1 MRLKLLSLTLISA
14 GSIASETE
22 TLSNI
27 STEQSE
33 TLLVTSKFHGYKT
46 ENDSEFRYVDTVD
59 LNGIDWAF
67 WYGEN
72 RSLSKPKTNLI
83 SDVKTFGEFEFQAQ
97 KPAHGNEYLWNSGSS
112 RDFLGESNHAI
123 LVKHGGGFEFTVKPG
138 KAGEFKLDL
147 YTHNWL
153 AMSEFTA
160 CLKNDCVTITNYYP
174 SHISTTK
181 NSVEFSTHTTTD
193 ELTITYKAKND
204 QFSWKDNDPYHAL
217 EAINLSEVK

>member
-1 MRLKLLSLTLISA
+1 MRLKLLSLALISA
-14 GSIASETE
+14 GSIASQAE

-33 TLLVTSKFHGYKT
+33 TLLVSSKFHGYIT
-46 ENDSEFRYVDTVD
+46 QQDSEFRYVDSVD

-67 WYGEN
+67 WYGES
-72 RSLSKPKTNLI
+72 RSQTKPETNII
-83 SDVKTFGEFEFQAQ
+83 SDVKTFGEFEFQHQ
-97 KPAHGNEYLWNSGSS
+97 KPAHGNEYFWNNGSS
-112 RDFLGESNHAI
+112 RDFQAESNHAI

-160 CLKNDCVTITNYYP
+160 CFKNDCVSITNYYP
-174 SHISTTK
+174 SHISTTQ
-181 NSVEFSTHTTTD
+181 NSVEFSTDTATD

-204 QFSWKDNDPYHAL
+204 QFSWKNDDPYHAL

>member
-1 MRLKLLSLTLISA
+1 MRLKILSLTLISTCT
-14 GSIASETE
+14 IASEIE
-22 TLSNI
+22 ELSNI

-33 TLLVTSKFHGYKT
+33 TILVTSKFHGYKLDD
-46 ENDSEFRYVDTVD
+46 NSKFRYVNSVD
-59 LNGIDWAF
+59 LDGLDWAF

-72 RSLSKPKTNLI
+72 RSHSKPNSNLI
-83 SDVKTFGEFEFQAQ
+83 SDVKTFGEFKFHHQ
-97 KPAHGNEYLWNSGSS
+97 KPASGNEYFWSNGSY
-112 RDFLGESNHAI
+112 RDFLDQSNHAI
-123 LVKHGGGFEFTVKPG
+123 SVKPGGGFEFIVKPG
-138 KAGEFKLDL
+138 KTGKFKLDL

-181 NSVEFSTHTTTD
+181 NSVEFSTETATD

-204 QFSWKDNDPYHAL
+204 QFSWKNDDPYHAL
-217 EAINLSEVK
+217 EAINLSEVN